1 MYGCYYQNN
10 IMTSI
15 KRELLEYGLFPK
27 KGLGQHFL
35 VDRNILDKVIRTAQV
50 EKEDVVLEVGPGLG
64 EMTLALARL
73 AKRVIAVEIDSK
85 LVDILKKKLTDC
97 PNVDVVKGDI
107 LTINFRKIDTFDG
120 AKPRFLNRGKK
131 RRFLRQ
137 AQDTEFYRSAVS
149 TLSIPRASDRGVEWV
164 DFREGQKI
172 KVVANLPYQISTP
185 LLFRFIDLKEF
196 FSTLTLMLQKEV
208 AERMAASPG
217 SKSYGPLS
225 IFVQLF
231 SNLSICFYI
240 KPSAFFP
247 PPKVESAV
255 VHIVFREKPIVKL
268 EDEKWFRKV
277 VKGCFSYRRK
287 TLVNALKHSELSL
300 SKSIGLK
307 MEEIGID
314 PRRRPETLSIQEF
327 ARLAQTLKP

>member
-1 MYGCYYQNN
+1 M
-10 IMTSI
+10 
-15 KRELLEYGLFPK
+15 
-27 KGLGQHFL
+27 GQHFL
-35 VDRNILDKVIRTAQV
+35 VDRNILNKVIRTAQV
-50 EKEDVVLEVGPGLG
+50 GKEDVVLEVGPGLG

-73 AKRVIAVEIDSK
+73 AKHVIAVEIDPK
-85 LVDILKKKLTDC
+85 LVEILKKKLADS

-107 LTINFRKIDTFDG
+107 LTINFRKID
-120 AKPRFLNRGKK
+120 FL
-131 RRFLRQ
+131 
-137 AQDTEFYRSAVS
+137 
-149 TLSIPRASDRGVEWV
+149 
-164 DFREGQKI
+164 EGQKM

-185 LLFRFIDLKEF
+185 LLFHFIELKEF

-208 AERMAASPG
+208 AERMVAPPG
-217 SKSYGPLS
+217 GKEYSPLS

-231 SNLSICFYI
+231 SDASIRFFI

-255 VHIVFREKPIVKL
+255 VHMAFREKPVVEL

-300 SKSIGLK
+300 PESIELK
-307 MEEIGID
+307 MEAIGID
-314 PRRRPETLSIQEF
+314 PRRRPETLTIQEF
-327 ARLAQTLKP
+327 VKFSPDIETMVQPIIQRDFNISGVIEDCKHT

>member
-1 MYGCYYQNN
+1 MA
-10 IMTSI
+10 SI
-15 KRELLEYGLFPK
+15 RKELAEYGLIPRK
-27 KGLGQHFL
+27 RWGQHFL
-35 VDRNILDKVIRTAQV
+35 VDPNILKKVIRTAQV

-73 AKRVIAVEIDSK
+73 AKHVIAVEIDPK
-85 LVDILKKKLTDC
+85 LVEILKKKLADC

-131 RRFLRQ
+131 RR
-137 AQDTEFYRSAVS
+137 SVS

-164 DFREGQKI
+164 DFLEGQKM

-185 LLFRFIDLKEF
+185 LLFHFIELKEF

-208 AERMAASPG
+208 AERMVAPPG
-217 SKSYGPLS
+217 GKDYGPLS

-231 SNLSICFYI
+231 LDASIRFFI

-255 VHIVFREKPIVKL
+255 VHMVWKERPMIETN
-268 EDEKWFRKV
+268 DEEWFKKV
-277 VKGCFSYRRK
+277 VKACFGYRRK
-287 TLVNALKHSELSL
+287 TLVNALKHSELTL
-300 SKSIGLK
+300 PESIELK
-307 MEEIGID
+307 MEAIGID

-327 ARLAQTLKP
+327 VSLAEALKS